1 MRTAATL
8 RRRRAKGERGAA
20 MVELAIVLPVL
31 LLLVFGIIE
40 MGRLYNAQVTLTHA
54 AREGIRDYVIH
65 HDPDQAENTA
75 IIAASSNF
83 NTAPMIVSLDP
94 APDCDPGLPATMTI
108 TYPFSMRIPFIGE
121 NIVTITTEGVMR
133 CGG

>member
-1 MRTAATL
+1 L
-8 RRRRAKGERGAA
+8 
-20 MVELAIVLPVL
+20 
-31 LLLVFGIIE
+31 
-40 MGRLYNAQVTLTHA
+40 TLTHA
-54 AREGIRDYVIH
+54 AREGIRDYTIH
-65 HDPDQAENTA
+65 HDPVRAENTA
-75 IIAASSNF
+75 VIAASSNF

-108 TYPFSMRIPFIGE
+108 TYPFSMHIPFIGE

>member
-8 RRRRAKGERGAA
+8 RRRARGERGAA

-54 AREGIRDYVIH
+54 AREGIRYYAIH
-65 HDPDQAENTA
+65 HDPVGAENTA

-83 NTAPMIVSLDP
+83 DTAPMNIALSP
-94 APDCDPGLPATMTI
+94 TPDCDPGLPTTMTI

-121 NIVTITTEGVMR
+121 NIVTITTQGVMR